1 MALISRI
8 NRDSVGKN
16 RWIGRIELIILYT
29 LLIIFAA
36 WFVVPFFWLLSS
48 SLKEPHELFSVPI
61 QWLPSQIQFENFIRM
76 FNALPF
82 MLYLRNTLIIVFFTI
97 VGRVASSC
105 FVAYGF
111 SRISWPGRDKV
122 FIVVL
127 ATMILPFQVVMVPL
141 FLQFQR
147 FGWIGTFLP
156 LTLTQFFGHPFSIF
170 LLRQFF
176 MAMPMELSE
185 AAKIDGASEF
195 RVFWQICVPLARPAI
210 ATVAI
215 FAFLAAWNDFIGPL
229 IFLTDSRLYTL
240 SIGAHMIR
248 SDIQPNWELLLALGV
263 VMVTPV
269 LIIFF
274 LLQKYFIQG
283 IALSGIKG

>member
-1 MALISRI
+1 MS
-8 NRDSVGKN
+8 DSKFAQRLV
-16 RWIGRIELIILYT
+16 GRIELLILYI
-29 LLIIFAA
+29 LLIILAA
-36 WFVVPFFWLLSS
+36 WFVIPFFWLLSS
-48 SLKEPHELFSVPI
+48 SLKEPHELFSVPM
-61 QWLPSQIQFENFIRM
+61 QWLPSSIQFENYIRM
-76 FNALPF
+76 FNAIPF
-82 MLYLRNTLIIVFFTI
+82 GLYLRNTMIIVFFTV
-97 VGRVASSC
+97 VGRVVSNC

-111 SRISWPGRDKV
+111 SRIDWPGRDKV
-122 FIVVL
+122 FVIVL
-127 ATMILPFQVVMVPL
+127 ASMILPFQVVMVPL

-176 MAMPMELSE
+176 MAMPLELSE
-185 AAKIDGASEF
+185 AAKIDGAGEF
-195 RVFWQICVPLARPAI
+195 RIFSQICIPLARPVI

>member
-1 MALISRI
+1 MAQ
-8 NRDSVGKN
+8 KN
-16 RWIGRIELIILYT
+16 KWIGRFELLVLYI
-29 LLIIFAA
+29 LLISFAA
-36 WFVVPFFWLLSS
+36 WFIIPFFWLLSS
-48 SLKEPHELFSVPI
+48 SLKAPHELFSVPI
-61 QWLPSQIQFENFIRM
+61 QWLPSQIQFENFTRM

-82 MLYLRNTLIIVFFTI
+82 MLYLRNTLFIVFFTI
-97 VGRVASSC
+97 AGRVLSSS

-122 FIVVL
+122 FVIVL

-141 FLQFQR
+141 FLQFNR

-195 RVFWQICVPLARPAI
+195 RIFWQICIPLARPAL